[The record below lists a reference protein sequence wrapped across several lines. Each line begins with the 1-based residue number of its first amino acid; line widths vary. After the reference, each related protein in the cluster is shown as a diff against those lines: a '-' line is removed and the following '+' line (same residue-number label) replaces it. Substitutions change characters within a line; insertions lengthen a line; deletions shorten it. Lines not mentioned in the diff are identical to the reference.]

1 MIIYTNQK
9 SKKKKVKKAQVEQYE
24 TWLKSVNSM
33 TTSFSSNKSK
43 NTLSRKPLTQRIPIQ
58 RSTKHIPSLQ
68 TTECDTSA
76 KETKVYTGDKMIGIG
91 TLHKSNAV
99 PIFRK
104 EDAKDQANM
113 RR

>member
-1 MIIYTNQK
+1 MIIYTHQK
-9 SKKKKVKKAQVEQYE
+9 SKKKKTKKVDIDQYQN
-24 TWLKSVNSM
+24 WLKSVNSM
-33 TTSFSSNKSK
+33 TTNFSGKKNLSNSTKLQTPK
-43 NTLSRKPLTQRIPIQ
+43 VPEN

-68 TTECDTSA
+68 TAECDTSA
-76 KETKVYTGDKMIGIG
+76 KATKVYTGDKMIGIG

>member
-1 MIIYTNQK
+1 MIIYTHQK
-9 SKKKKVKKAQVEQYE
+9 SKKKRTKKKDIQQYQE
-24 TWLKSVNSM
+24 WLSSVNSM
-33 TTSFSSNKSK
+33 STGFSKSSVSVQSK
-43 NTLSRKPLTQRIPIQ
+43 KLQTPKVPEN
-58 RSTKHIPSLQ
+58 RSTKNIPSLQ
-68 TTECDTSA
+68 TLECDTAA
-76 KETKVYTGDKMIGIG
+76 KPTKVYTGDKMIGIG